1 MNDQKKAYLYTL
13 AAILFWSVVGS
24 VLKITLRYT
33 DFLSLL
39 FFSSLFSAL
48 SLFVILLFQ
57 RKIRKLAEFSCKDFL
72 HSAFLGFLNPFLYY
86 TVLLKAYDMLLAQEA
101 GTLNYI
107 WPIVLVIFSVFIL
120 KQKISLLSF
129 FAIIISFS
137 GTVIIGTQGNIFRL
151 EFNNPV
157 GVALALSSAVFWSLY
172 WIINMKDKKDEIVR
186 LFVNFIFGLIYISI
200 TIFLTTGLKMPTIK
214 GLGGAAYIGL
224 FEMGITYVI
233 WLKALKLSKTTARV
247 SNLIFVSPFLSL
259 IFIRIFVGEHILI
272 STITGIV
279 LIIGGIILQRYSAKI
294 EKSVN

>member
-247 SNLIFVSPFLSL
+247 SNLIFISPFLSL

>member
-33 DFLSLL
+33 DFLCLL

-247 SNLIFVSPFLSL
+247 SNLIFISPFLSL